1 MLDVYQTLVITLRLI
16 RRHGLIK
23 SYACMSLNGN
33 SISQSERRPLVSVD
47 KDINIL
53 ELRNSFSSLMDKDK
67 VLDVADSQSSQT
79 NKDLLNDD
87 DEEVEDFYV
96 EPDPRILK
104 QQVHSKIGAST
115 PTDEVFNVRSS
126 LAGNI
131 NVNLHNLC
139 SKVFKQW
146 KWTSN
151 GVSCSKGSRIILGW
165 NPDIVKVV
173 VIAYDDQVMHT
184 CVHFKDDKKDL
195 FCSVIY
201 AHNRYMQRRAL
212 WHNLVTHKAYVR
224 DRPWCILGDFN
235 VSLHVND
242 KSTGTSYIDRGMRD
256 FQECVDSIEVLDVNS
271 TGLRY
276 TWNQKPKG
284 GEGILKKIDRIMA
297 NSDFYDVFVGSSAY
311 FQPYR
316 ISDHT
321 PAVLRIPMIAA
332 HKPRPFKFYNILA

>member
-1 MLDVYQTLVITLRLI
+1 MNSYHPLLRDEQEWYLANASVTPTIEKLFFLRGPYRSDTGNQAYELHHQTYVYGYGPL
-16 RRHGLIK
+16 
-23 SYACMSLNGN
+23 YAQLARSKELESRN
-33 SISQSERRPLVSVD
+33 IPRARQVLHAV
-47 KDINIL
+47 NIL
-53 ELRNSFSSLMDKDK
+53 DWG
-67 VLDVADSQSSQT
+67 T
-79 NKDLLNDD
+79 
-87 DEEVEDFYV
+87 
-96 EPDPRILK
+96 
-104 QQVHSKIGAST
+104 
-115 PTDEVFNVRSS
+115 
-126 LAGNI
+126 
-131 NVNLHNLC
+131 C
-139 SKVFKQW
+139 
-146 KWTSN
+146 
-151 GVSCSKGSRIILGW
+151 SRIILGW

-195 FCSVIY
+195 FCSFIY

-276 TWNQKPKG
+276 TWNQKPRG
-284 GEGILKKIDRIMA
+284 GEGIRKKIDRIMA

-316 ISDHT
+316 IS
-321 PAVLRIPMIAA
+321 
-332 HKPRPFKFYNILA
+332 